1 VSVFSIT
8 IGKCAKIAPSKVKAL
23 KMAIENNQIVS
34 IEYEVRDG
42 GNVVDSN
49 VGGHP
54 LTFMFGK
61 GQIIPG
67 LEAGIAHMNMGD
79 KGDVLV
85 KAADAYGDYNEG
97 AQQELPREQF
107 AGIDLNVGMTLYG
120 QGEDGGTVQ
129 VMVKEIKD
137 DLVIIDFNH
146 PLAGKDLMFTVTI
159 SNVRDASAEE
169 AMTGIPSEN
178 KVDDS
183 GCCGSGGNHGCG
195 CH

>member
-1 VSVFSIT
+1 
-8 IGKCAKIAPSKVKAL
+8 
-23 KMAIENNQIVS
+23 MAIEANQIVS

-42 GNVVDSN
+42 QNVVDSN
-49 VGGHP
+49 VGGAP
-54 LTFMFGK
+54 LVFMFGK
-61 GQIIPG
+61 NQVIPG
-67 LEAGIAHMNMGD
+67 LEAGIANMNIGE
-79 KGDVLV
+79 KSDVLV
-85 KAADAYGDYNEG
+85 KAADAYGDYNEE

-129 VMVKEIKD
+129 VTVKEIKD
-137 DLVIIDFNH
+137 ENVVIDFNH

-159 SNVRDASAEE
+159 SNVRDASAAE
-169 AMTGIPSEN
+169 AASGIPAEN
-178 KVDDS
+178 AVDDS